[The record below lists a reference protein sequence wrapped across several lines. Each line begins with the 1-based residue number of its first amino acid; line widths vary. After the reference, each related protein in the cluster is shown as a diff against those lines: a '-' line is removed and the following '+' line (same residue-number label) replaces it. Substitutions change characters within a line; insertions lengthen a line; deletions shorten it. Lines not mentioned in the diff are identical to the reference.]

1 MKQEVEELRIAL
13 ENLKIKQES
22 LSKEIQETKT
32 KVERLL
38 TTEQVEIKE
47 ILTGS
52 GLYHGDK
59 VRIINP
65 SKGEDN
71 EETIYGSIKDNL
83 IKIKTIKGNTIRR
96 LPKNRRRIQG

>member
-1 MKQEVEELRIAL
+1 MRIAL

-32 KVERLL
+32 KVERFLA
-38 TTEQVEIKE
+38 TEQVEIKE

-52 GLYHGDK
+52 GLDHGDK

-96 LPKNRRRIQG
+96 LPKNLRRIQG